1 MAATKLTKHHLI
13 NVPGGFV
20 TLDVYGQEGEGGI
33 PALYIHGGPGGNK
46 KSFQPMAERIAE
58 DRTVYLYDQIGCD
71 DKSHTG
77 EESLWVPER
86 YVEELNAVIA
96 AIGAPKIH
104 LIGRS
109 WGAYLAARHLLE
121 TPDSPAISATMIS
134 PLFSTKI
141 WIADAK
147 QRLSELGEGR
157 LPEVEI
163 CEHEHHFDG
172 YRYREIMAEY
182 DANFRYRL
190 KTVER
195 PGHMSTPLK
204 PKSGSGMN
212 VYHYMWGPS
221 EFTCDGVLKD
231 LDITDAV
238 RGIRIAVLFICGEF
252 DQVRQPTCEYY
263 RSLIPGSRMAIIP
276 DASQTSYLEQ
286 PNIFYW
292 TLRNFYE
299 CF

>member
-1 MAATKLTKHHLI
+1 
-13 NVPGGFV
+13 
-20 TLDVYGQEGEGGI
+20 
-33 PALYIHGGPGGNK
+33 
-46 KSFQPMAERIAE
+46 
-58 DRTVYLYDQIGCD
+58 
-71 DKSHTG
+71 
-77 EESLWVPER
+77 
-86 YVEELNAVIA
+86 
-96 AIGAPKIH
+96 
-104 LIGRS
+104 
-109 WGAYLAARHLLE
+109 
-121 TPDSPAISATMIS
+121 
-134 PLFSTKI
+134 
-141 WIADAK
+141 
-147 QRLSELGEGR
+147 
-157 LPEVEI
+157 
-163 CEHEHHFDG
+163 
-172 YRYREIMAEY
+172 
-182 DANFRYRL
+182 
-190 KTVER
+190 
-195 PGHMSTPLK
+195 MSTPLK

>member
-147 QRLSELGEGR
+147 QRLAELGEGR
-157 LPEVEI
+157 LTEVEI
-163 CEHEHHFDG
+163 
-172 YRYREIMAEY
+172 A
-182 DANFRYRL
+182 
-190 KTVER
+190 
-195 PGHMSTPLK
+195 ST
-204 PKSGSGMN
+204 STTS
-212 VYHYMWGPS
+212 
-221 EFTCDGVLKD
+221 TA
-231 LDITDAV
+231 TA
-238 RGIRIAVLFICGEF
+238 IA
-252 DQVRQPTCEYY
+252 R
-263 RSLIPGSRMAIIP
+263 
-276 DASQTSYLEQ
+276 
-286 PNIFYW
+286 
-292 TLRNFYE
+292 
-299 CF
+299 

>member
-13 NVPGGFV
+13 NVPGGTSSRSTF
-20 TLDVYGQEGEGGI
+20 TAKRAREASRRSTSTAGR
-33 PALYIHGGPGGNK
+33 AATR
-46 KSFQPMAERIAE
+46 KSFQPMAERIAD

-77 EESLWVPER
+77 EESLWVHER

-96 AIGAPKIH
+96 RDRARRRYISSDVRGA
-104 LIGRS
+104 LTSRQ
-109 WGAYLAARHLLE
+109 RHLLE

-147 QRLSELGEGR
+147 QRLAELGEGR
-157 LPEVEI
+157 LTEVEI
-163 CEHEHHFDG
+163 CEHEHHYFDG

-212 VYHYMWGPS
+212 VYHYMLGA
-221 EFTCDGVLKD
+221 E
-231 LDITDAV
+231 
-238 RGIRIAVLFICGEF
+238 RI
-252 DQVRQPTCEYY
+252 
-263 RSLIPGSRMAIIP
+263 
-276 DASQTSYLEQ
+276 YLATA
-286 PNIFYW
+286 F
-292 TLRNFYE
+292 
-299 CF
+299 

>member
-134 PLFSTKI
+134 PLFS
-141 WIADAK
+141 
-147 QRLSELGEGR
+147 RLT
-157 LPEVEI
+157 EVEI